1 MQRRGE
7 PKADIDRILD
17 GGGEVNIGTRIGLPY
32 RDGDVLR
39 GRGIGD
45 VALPPLSTLERAESA
60 SPELAIDPLLRARQ
74 QLVADPDLAAHEQ
87 ARDPAMPVIFQEMG
101 P

>member
-7 PKADIDRILD
+7 FKADIDRILD

-39 GRGIGD
+39 GR
-45 VALPPLSTLERAESA
+45 ALVVGAGANDGVEGVRQRADD
-60 SPELAIDPLLRARQ
+60 LAGLLVDGRADHDNPVLRAMDR
-74 QLVADPDLAAHEQ
+74 LEARERLPDAV
-87 ARDPAMPVIFQEMG
+87 RGM
-101 P
+101 